1 MMKTIKF
8 LFVAFTLLVMQGVV
22 QAQLSQGNKAYDR
35 MAFKQAAG
43 YYEQALKKDSS
54 DMAVWGKLGVCYR
67 NLNDA
72 RNAERAYGKVVGS
85 GVSNSN
91 EHYFYILALMQN
103 QKYTVA
109 KEQAQKF
116 KSAYAGDPR
125 VSQLENSMSRLDDYL
140 IKQGT
145 YTVKSINRNTGAS
158 DICAVPY
165 KEGIVFVS
173 DRGVIGNKKMV
184 TSSTDRPF
192 YSPYYAKG
200 TGASFDPASA
210 FPTYMRSDYHAGPMS
225 FKADGSVMI
234 ITRSS
239 ASEGKPAKDDNG
251 MVSLQLFSSIMGE
264 SGWGLEVAM
273 PFNSANYSCAHPSLS
288 ADGNTLYFSSD
299 MPGGSGGMDIWK
311 SIWNGNTWSTPEN
324 LGNRINSPGNDVYPF
339 ITTEGILYYASNG
352 LPGLGG
358 LDVYMAENMKG
369 SWGNPENLGADIN
382 SSDDD
387 FAFTFN
393 NESKTG
399 YFTSNRSGQ
408 GLNDDLY
415 FYEKLCTNTNISVLD
430 EETGKPLSGVS
441 VRIVE
446 NGEDLGNIL
455 TDDTGVIS
463 RCLNASRNYEFIAT
477 RDKYKEARTT
487 LSSGQLAASSG
498 SASVSLKLKRIPDS
512 VAHVEGRVFNA
523 DDKSAAP
530 NLTVSLVN
538 KKSGETKTAT
548 TDAAG
553 KYRFEKIDID
563 VDYEVRTKKTDCG
576 EPVEAFNTKG
586 IVGTKT
592 ITMDIPLLC
601 KNDVIEIE
609 NIYYDYKK
617 FDIRPDAALE
627 LDKIVV
633 ILNKYP
639 NMRIELRSHTDSR
652 GNDNFNLK
660 LSDDRANSA
669 ALYIIG
675 KGIDSKRIVAK
686 GYGEKELLNKCK
698 NGVKC
703 DEKEHEVNR
712 RTEFKILSL

>member
-1 MMKTIKF
+1 MKTMKLLISAIALF
-8 LFVAFTLLVMQGVV
+8 LFHGVV
-22 QAQLSQGNKAYDR
+22 QAQVTQGNKAYDR
-35 MAFKQAAG
+35 MAYKQAAG
-43 YYEQALKKDSS
+43 FYEQALKKDSS
-54 DMAVWGKLGVCYR
+54 DMVVWGKLGVCYR

-72 RNAERAYGKVVGS
+72 RNAEKAFGKVVSS
-85 GVSNSN
+85 GTSNTN

-103 QKYTVA
+103 QKYTAA
-109 KEQAQKF
+109 KEQVLKF

-125 VSQLENSMSRLDDYL
+125 LVQLESSMGRLDDYL

-145 YTVKSINRNTGAS
+145 FNVKTINRNTGAS

-173 DRGVIGNKKMV
+173 DRGMMSNKKMV
-184 TSSTDRPF
+184 TSTTDRPF
-192 YSPYYAKG
+192 YTPYFAKG
-200 TGASFDPASA
+200 TGASFDPATVFS
-210 FPTYMRSDYHAGPMS
+210 TSLRSDYHAGPMA

-239 ASEGKPAKDDNG
+239 AADGKPAKDDQG
-251 MVSLQLFSSIMGE
+251 MVRLQLFSSVKGE
-264 SGWGLEVAM
+264 NDWGMEVPL
-273 PFNSANYSCAHPSLS
+273 PFNSTNYSCAHPALS

-311 SIWNGNTWSTPEN
+311 SSWDGNAWSKPEN
-324 LGNRINSPGNDVYPF
+324 LGSRINSPGNDVYPF
-339 ITTEGILYYASNG
+339 ITTEGVLYYASNG

-358 LDVYMAENMKG
+358 LDVYMAENSKG

-382 SSDDD
+382 TSDDD
-387 FAFTFN
+387 FAFTYN

-415 FYEKLCTNTNISVLD
+415 FYEKLCTNTNVTVLD
-430 EETGKPLSGVS
+430 EETGKPVIGAS
-441 VRIVE
+441 VKIIE
-446 NGEDLGNIL
+446 NGEDLGNVL
-455 TDDTGVIS
+455 TDDTGVIN

-477 RDKYKEARTT
+477 REKYKEARVPV
-487 LSSGQLAASSG
+487 SSSQLAASSG
-498 SASVSLKLKRIPDS
+498 SATATLKVKRIPDS
-512 VAHVEGRVFNA
+512 IAHVEGRVFNA

-530 NLTVSLVN
+530 NLTVTLVN
-538 KKSGETKTAT
+538 KKSGETKTTT

-553 KYRFEKIDID
+553 KYRFEKLDID
-563 VDYEVRTKKTDCG
+563 ADYEVRTKKTDCG
-576 EPVEAFNTKG
+576 EPNEAFNTKG

-627 LDKIVV
+627 LDKIIV

-669 ALYIIG
+669 ALYIIS

-686 GYGEKELLNKCK
+686 GYGESDLINKCK

-703 DEKEHEVNR
+703 EEKEHEENR

>member
-1 MMKTIKF
+1 MKTMKLLISALALF
-8 LFVAFTLLVMQGVV
+8 LIHDVV
-22 QAQLSQGNKAYDR
+22 QAQVNQGNKAYDR
-35 MAFKQAAG
+35 MAYKQAAG

-67 NLNDA
+67 NLNDS
-72 RNAERAYGKVVGS
+72 RNAERAFGKVVGS
-85 GVSNSN
+85 GTASAND
-91 EHYFYILALMQN
+91 HYFYILALMQN
-103 QKYTVA
+103 QKYSVA
-109 KEQAQKF
+109 KEQVQNF
-116 KSAYAGDPR
+116 KSANGSDPR
-125 VSQLENSMSRLDDYL
+125 VSQLDNSMSRMDDYL
-140 IKQGT
+140 MKKGT
-145 YTVKSINRNTGAS
+145 FNVKTINRNTGAS
-158 DICAVPY
+158 DICAVPFND
-165 KEGIVFVS
+165 GIVFVS
-173 DRGVIGNKKMV
+173 DRGMITNKKMV
-184 TSSTDRPF
+184 TSTTDRPF
-192 YSPYYAKG
+192 YAPYFAKG
-200 TGASFDPASA
+200 TAASFDPATTFATSL
-210 FPTYMRSDYHAGPMS
+210 RSDYHAGPMS
-225 FKADGSVMI
+225 FKADGSLMI

-239 ASEGKPAKDDNG
+239 AAEGKPTKDDQG
-251 MVSLQLFSSIMGE
+251 MVRLQLFSSIKGE
-264 SGWGLEVAM
+264 NDWGMEVPL
-273 PFNSANYSCAHPSLS
+273 PFNSTNYSCAHPALS
-288 ADGNTLYFSSD
+288 ADGNTLYFASD
-299 MPGGSGGMDIWK
+299 MPGGQGGMDLWK
-311 SIWNGNTWSTPEN
+311 TSWDGNAWSAPEN
-324 LGNRINSPGNDVYPF
+324 LGNRVNSPGNDVYPY
-339 ITTEGILYYASNG
+339 ITTEGVLYYASNG

-358 LDVYMAENMKG
+358 LDVYMAENTKG
-369 SWGNPENLGADIN
+369 AWSNPENLGADIN

-387 FAFTFN
+387 FAFTYN

-415 FYEKLCTNTNISVLD
+415 FFEKLCTNTNITVLD
-430 EETGKPLSGVS
+430 EETGKPVIGAS
-441 VRIVE
+441 VKIVE
-446 NGEDLGNIL
+446 NGEDLGNVL
-455 TDDTGVIS
+455 TDDTGVIN
-463 RCLNASRNYEFIAT
+463 RCLNPSRNYEFIAT
-477 RDKYKEARTT
+477 REKYKEARAT
-487 LSSGQLAASSG
+487 LSSSQLAASSG
-498 SASVSLKLKRIPDS
+498 SASSTLKVKRIPDS
-512 VAHVEGRVFNA
+512 IANVEGRVFNA
-523 DDKSAAP
+523 DDKSAVP
-530 NLTVSLVN
+530 NLTVTLVN

-548 TDAAG
+548 TDATG
-553 KYRFEKIDID
+553 KYRFEKLDID

-576 EPVEAFNTKG
+576 EPIESFNTKG

-686 GYGEKELLNKCK
+686 GYGEKELINKCK

-703 DEKEHEVNR
+703 EEKEHEENR